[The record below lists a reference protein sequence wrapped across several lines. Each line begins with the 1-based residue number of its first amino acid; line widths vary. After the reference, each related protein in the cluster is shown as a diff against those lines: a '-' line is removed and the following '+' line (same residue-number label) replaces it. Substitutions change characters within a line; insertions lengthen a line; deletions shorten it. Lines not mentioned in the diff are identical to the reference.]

1 MLNACNYLV
10 AFYGGDL
17 YSEGLTSK
25 VTLWSMY
32 QGIYNKKQKFKML
45 LQSSLISICSIV
57 PFLGLFS
64 MERYGENL
72 AYFQGQNCL

>member
-1 MLNACNYLV
+1 MEVTFIQRVLQV
-10 AFYGGDL
+10 
-17 YSEGLTSK
+17 

-32 QGIYNKKQKFKML
+32 LGIYNKKQKFKML